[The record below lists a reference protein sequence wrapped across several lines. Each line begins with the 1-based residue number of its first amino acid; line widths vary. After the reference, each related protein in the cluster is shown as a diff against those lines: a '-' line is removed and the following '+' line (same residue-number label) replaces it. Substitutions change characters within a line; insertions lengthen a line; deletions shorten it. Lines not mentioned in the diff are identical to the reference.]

1 MSPEPGEKAG
11 GPTPVSVGGVRPTF
25 MESAADAMR
34 YWEPRRLIYNLG
46 LLAVVAAHFLRA
58 WPASRTFM
66 TWDMFFGLFLL
77 AVVANL
83 LYCAAYGV
91 DLFVQFSALR
101 AEWPRRRWIVLVTG
115 TAFAAAIAHFV
126 TMGLLGSSSN

>member
-1 MSPEPGEKAG
+1 MTSPEPGEKAD
-11 GPTPVSVGGVRPTF
+11 GPARASVGGPPTF
-25 MESAADAMR
+25 GESAAAAMR
-34 YWEPRRLIYNLG
+34 YWEPRRLIYNLA
-46 LLAVVAAHFLRA
+46 LAAVVAAHFAAA
-58 WPASRTFM
+58 WPESRTSM
-66 TWDMFFGLFLL
+66 TWDMLFGLFLL

-101 AEWPRRRWIVLVTG
+101 AEWTRRRWIVLATG

-126 TMGLLGSSSN
+126 TMGMFRSGTD